1 MNAGA
6 APTSRHRQDEGTS
19 LWRRA
24 AVRGGDAGV
33 GETLPFLFGFAVNL
47 KPLWKSRLK
56 NKNNPAKRN
65 RWKAAI
71 AKCGRGGDTESVTR
85 TSRRPV
91 SPRGAAGSV
100 QTRCPP
106 CAQIAV
112 GTEGAGSKR
121 GRARE
126 ACWGGP
132 PPRGGRRDTG
142 QGRRGPSAGLR
153 GLSMRFVFKV
163 LRS

>member
-1 MNAGA
+1 MW
-6 APTSRHRQDEGTS
+6 H
-19 LWRRA
+19 RA
-24 AVRGGDAGV
+24 ATWGGDAGV

-71 AKCGRGGDTESVTR
+71 AKCGRGGDAESVTR

-91 SPRGAAGSV
+91 SPRGSAGSV

-121 GRARE
+121 GLRE
-126 ACWGGP
+126 GGVLGWAAP
-132 PPRGGRRDTG
+132 
-142 QGRRGPSAGLR
+142 QGRQAGHGPGPAGPLGR
-153 GLSMRFVFKV
+153 AAGPEHALCF
-163 LRS
+163 

>member
-1 MNAGA
+1 MR
-6 APTSRHRQDEGTS
+6 APPRHHGIGRTRGTS

-24 AVRGGDAGV
+24 ATRGGDAGV

-56 NKNNPAKRN
+56 NKNNPATRN

-91 SPRGAAGSV
+91 SPRGVCGLSADAVPALRTDRRGDRGGGERARPCEGGVLGWAAPQGRQAGHGPGPAGPLGRAAG
-100 QTRCPP
+100 PEH
-106 CAQIAV
+106 A
-112 GTEGAGSKR
+112 
-121 GRARE
+121 
-126 ACWGGP
+126 
-132 PPRGGRRDTG
+132 
-142 QGRRGPSAGLR
+142 LY
-153 GLSMRFVFKV
+153 F
-163 LRS
+163 

>member
-24 AVRGGDAGV
+24 AARGGDAGV

-71 AKCGRGGDTESVTR
+71 AKCGRGGDAESVTR

-91 SPRGAAGSV
+91 SPRGSAGSV

-112 GTEGAGSKR
+112 GTEGAGS
-121 GRARE
+121 E
-126 ACWGGP
+126 
-132 PPRGGRRDTG
+132 
-142 QGRRGPSAGLR
+142 R
-153 GLSMRFVFKV
+153 GLCEGGV
-163 LRS
+163 LGWAAPQGEAGGTRVRAGGAPGPGCGA